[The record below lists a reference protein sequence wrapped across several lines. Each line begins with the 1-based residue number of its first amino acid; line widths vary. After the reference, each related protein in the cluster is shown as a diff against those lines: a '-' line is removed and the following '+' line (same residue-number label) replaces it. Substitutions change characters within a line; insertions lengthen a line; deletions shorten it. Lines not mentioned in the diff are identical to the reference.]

1 MLERTYDLT
10 EFVNQMTAINKGRAF
25 YATPEALG
33 EYILVDYVN
42 SKRKRIK

>member
-1 MLERTYDLT
+1 
-10 EFVNQMTAINKGRAF
+10 MTAINKGRAF

-33 EYILVDYVN
+33 EYILVDYVA